1 MGLTLDDLSGLDSDT
16 AGTIGDGEPNVTAPT
31 GPDEG
36 INADRPTTSTG
47 DDGPSTNPPD
57 NGGYTNPPR
66 IGDTGAGR
74 DQGVTGGGSSS
85 NDPVSGGGGLTL
97 EDLTGFDQG
106 TAGTLPDDSPDK
118 PTQSDGGGITDT
130 LSNVSDRL
138 SGGLS
143 GGLTVEDLTGFD
155 ADTAA
160 PLPPA
165 DEQVSSA
172 GPSWLTYGLAAA
184 IAVVGGFL
192 ITRQS

>member
-1 MGLTLDDLSGLDSDT
+1 MGLTLDDLTGLDSDT

-36 INADRPTTSTG
+36 INADTPTTSTG

-74 DQGVTGGGSSS
+74 DVGLTGGGSSS

-97 EDLTGFDQG
+97 EDLTGFDRG
-106 TAGTLPDDSPDK
+106 TAGTLPDESPDE
-118 PTQSDGGGITDT
+118 PTQDGTGITDM
-130 LSNVSDRL
+130 LSNLSDR
-138 SGGLS
+138 LS

-160 PLPPA
+160 PVPPA
-165 DEQVSSA
+165 ADTPPDT
-172 GPSWLTYGLAAA
+172 PSRGGRIVTA
-184 IAVVGGFL
+184 AVVGLAFVFL
-192 ITRQS
+192 GQIIADGANP